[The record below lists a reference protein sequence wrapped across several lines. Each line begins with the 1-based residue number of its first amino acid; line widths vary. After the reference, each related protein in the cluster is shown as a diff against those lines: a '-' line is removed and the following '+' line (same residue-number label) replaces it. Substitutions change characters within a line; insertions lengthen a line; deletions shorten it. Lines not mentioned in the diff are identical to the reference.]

1 MGFLSKLF
9 GKKEDPLEKFKRE
22 VWKLID
28 DEEYQNS
35 LVNELVHE
43 MVVNGASVDKLPG
56 ATGHFGFDKD
66 NPVPVNGFLGELAYL
81 SRLETNQGERLLF
94 HRIGAVNMIDV
105 FEAVTYSGSSWH
117 IFFIDPYH
125 PRRSRLAPEG
135 FRIADSPK
143 QFSGFTKYC
152 NNFPYDFPEKKASER
167 ESGLSMAYI
176 PLGNISF
183 QIENQVYD
191 RRPVAHKAKIEIVKS
206 ILTSFQT

>member
-22 VWKLID
+22 VWRLID

-66 NPVPVNGFLGELAYL
+66 NPVPVNGALGELVYL

-105 FEAVTYSGSSWH
+105 FEAVAYSGSSK
-117 IFFIDPYH
+117 IGG
-125 PRRSRLAPEG
+125 RS
-135 FRIADSPK
+135 FRAFLTSWLIY
-143 QFSGFTKYC
+143 G
-152 NNFPYDFPEKKASER
+152 
-167 ESGLSMAYI
+167 ESGERS
-176 PLGNISF
+176 
-183 QIENQVYD
+183 
-191 RRPVAHKAKIEIVKS
+191 
-206 ILTSFQT
+206 